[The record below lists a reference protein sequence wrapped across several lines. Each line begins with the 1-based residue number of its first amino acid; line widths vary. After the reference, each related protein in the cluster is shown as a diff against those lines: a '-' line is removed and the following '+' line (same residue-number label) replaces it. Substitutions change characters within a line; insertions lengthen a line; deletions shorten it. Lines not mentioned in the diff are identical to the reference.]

1 MKQSNIELL
10 INNVFFKE
18 KKAIEIRETNE
29 TLNWF
34 LWKKTEATSGSIK
47 VLKSLELNDQMPW
60 FSDGQKVRRN
70 VTHPDSNAPGKHRKK
85 LYKNT
90 PED

>member
-29 TLNWF
+29 TLN
-34 LWKKTEATSGSIK
+34 
-47 VLKSLELNDQMPW
+47 
-60 FSDGQKVRRN
+60 
-70 VTHPDSNAPGKHRKK
+70 
-85 LYKNT
+85 
-90 PED
+90 

>member
-18 KKAIEIRETNE
+18 KKPLKFVKPMKRRND
-29 TLNWF
+29 F
-34 LWKKTEATSGSIK
+34 FRKKTEATSGSIK

-70 VTHPDSNAPGKHRKK
+70 VTQPDSNAPGKHI
-85 LYKNT
+85 
-90 PED
+90 